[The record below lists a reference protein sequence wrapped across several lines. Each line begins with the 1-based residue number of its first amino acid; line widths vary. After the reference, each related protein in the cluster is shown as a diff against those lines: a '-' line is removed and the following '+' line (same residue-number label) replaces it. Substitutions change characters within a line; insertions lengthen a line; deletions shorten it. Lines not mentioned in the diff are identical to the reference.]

1 MKILHA
7 LEEFS
12 ESKTPVILAAGCFDG
27 LHIGHTAVIQTA
39 IDRARA
45 VGGEAWVF
53 TFDPHPAKVLS
64 PDHAPPLIYT
74 TDQQSRHMQEMGVDG
89 CILHPFSV
97 DFMKQEPIDFFENL
111 CRHIPKLAGISV
123 GQDWSFGRDR
133 SGNAALLARLCEE
146 QNLFFSAHPSVCW
159 GDQRVSSTRIRE
171 AIRLGHLAEASSML
185 GRPISTIGNVE
196 HGEKIGRKL
205 GYPTANLAPANEMLP
220 PRGIYAA
227 TLRVGHSLHAAAA
240 YIGHRG
246 TFHENEPQVLEV
258 YLLDE
263 KDIDLYGQHVE
274 VSYIEYIRGDRV
286 FDTADMLKTQIAA
299 DIAAIRT
306 ILDARSACSS
316 TPRES

>member
-1 MKILHA
+1 MKIIHA

-12 ESKTPVILAAGCFDG
+12 GSKTPVILAAGCFDG

-39 IDRARA
+39 IDRARGI
-45 VGGEAWVF
+45 GGEAWVF

-74 TDQQSRHMQEMGVDG
+74 TDQQSRYMQEMGVDG
-89 CILHPFSV
+89 CILHPFTA
-97 DFMKQEPIDFFENL
+97 DFMKQEPTDFFENL
-111 CRHIPKLAGISV
+111 CRHIPKLSGISV
-123 GQDWSFGRDR
+123 GEDWSFGRNR
-133 SGNAALLARLCEE
+133 SGNATLLAKLCGDR
-146 QNLFFSAHPSVCW
+146 NLFFSAHPAVCW
-159 GDQRVSSTRIRE
+159 KDERVSSTRIRE
-171 AIRLGHLAEASSML
+171 AVRLGHLAEASSML

-205 GYPTANLAPANEMLP
+205 GYPTANIAPGNEMLP

-227 TLRVGHSLHAAAA
+227 KLRVGHSQHDAAA
-240 YIGHRG
+240 YIGHRE

-263 KDIDLYGQHVE
+263 KDINLYGQHVE

-286 FDTADMLKTQIAA
+286 FENAEMLKAQIAD
-299 DIAAIRT
+299 DISSIRAV
-306 ILDARSACSS
+306 LNSHQA
-316 TPRES
+316 